1 MATKTWKCIEPNIK
15 VPHVDSHCAVVIGE
29 KMYIYGGY
37 ISDTAEYLEDIYTF
51 DLNSH
56 KWEIIYK
63 SGKGTEPKVRSYFS
77 MVEIK

>member
-1 MATKTWKCIEPNIK
+1 
-15 VPHVDSHCAVVIGE
+15 
-29 KMYIYGGY
+29 MYVYGGY
-37 ISDTAEYLEDIYTF
+37 ISDTAEYLQDIYTF

-63 SGKGTEPKVRSYFS
+63 SGKGTEPKARSYFS